1 MRKKDAT
8 AYNIQVRHWE
18 IRVDFVLGRS
28 QVPKTPLNQNYV
40 RGVRQIDLSA
50 RQNLKSRT
58 GGTSVVIVLY
68 LCNARSATY
77 SY

>member
-1 MRKKDAT
+1 MKSKGSQYPSSGLGAS
-8 AYNIQVRHWE
+8 
-18 IRVDFVLGRS
+18 FVLAHEIGHS
-28 QVPKTPLNQNYV
+28 LGQNYV